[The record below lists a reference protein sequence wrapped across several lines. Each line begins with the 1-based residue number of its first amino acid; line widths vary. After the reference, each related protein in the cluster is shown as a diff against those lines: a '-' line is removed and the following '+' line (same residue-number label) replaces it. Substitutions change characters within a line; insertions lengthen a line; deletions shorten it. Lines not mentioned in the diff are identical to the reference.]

1 MAPDSSRFSLEA
13 FTTFYRSQHRS
24 RMVPGPNP
32 DDRCFPGVYF
42 YHAHTYF
49 PLSTEGMAAAEGFKK
64 IWQDEFGPAGGVLFG
79 KTQNYLAGPH
89 TQGNFEA
96 AFTRDSYGD
105 VLMWLQQHRPQDLSI
120 LVHPLT
126 PNAVADHTH
135 NALWMGPPLGFNM
148 SILESAEK
156 AGLEQIAA
164 GKAEAAYIWEAA
176 CRSYSLLSIFVQ
188 HALHRLPE
196 ATCTHVW
203 LSESV
208 LEKDSAKESASGAY
222 IGVFRLDVLA
232 YPSLHRGFVGGL
244 PGRLP
249 LPHTGLTRRR
259 LTTRTMTAAAPITFY
274 DLLPEPGACP
284 FAQRAWFALEELDVP
299 YKKKFIDKANK
310 SQEFLDVFRGI
321 VQDPNGK
328 GTVPTIIDGDYKL
341 TESAVVV
348 EYLDKKYG
356 KAGKGLLPDDAK
368 QLGNVK
374 LFVETFQAQLTG
386 NIFRLLRADTKADLE
401 EAIKAADAGAKVL
414 NDFVKVNGSSEGGS
428 FFLGSKYS
436 YAETMTT
443 PFVLRALLLKDYKKY
458 DLVGRAKEH
467 GLDRL
472 AAWIEASLSRPSA
485 KTSSPSHEALVE
497 TMAGY
502 NQPLKD

>member
-24 RMVPGPNP
+24 R
-32 DDRCFPGVYF
+32 GVYF

-79 KTQNYLAGPH
+79 KTQNYLLDLTPRATSSSIH
-89 TQGNFEA
+89 KRLLWRCADVA
-96 AFTRDSYGD
+96 AAAST
-105 VLMWLQQHRPQDLSI
+105 QDLSI

-126 PNAVADHTH
+126 PNA
-135 NALWMGPPLGFNM
+135 
-148 SILESAEK
+148 
-156 AGLEQIAA
+156 
-164 GKAEAAYIWEAA
+164 
-176 CRSYSLLSIFVQ
+176 
-188 HALHRLPE
+188 
-196 ATCTHVW
+196 
-203 LSESV
+203 
-208 LEKDSAKESASGAY
+208 
-222 IGVFRLDVLA
+222 
-232 YPSLHRGFVGGL
+232 
-244 PGRLP
+244 
-249 LPHTGLTRRR
+249 
-259 LTTRTMTAAAPITFY
+259 
-274 DLLPEPGACP
+274 
-284 FAQRAWFALEELDVP
+284 
-299 YKKKFIDKANK
+299 
-310 SQEFLDVFRGI
+310 
-321 VQDPNGK
+321 
-328 GTVPTIIDGDYKL
+328 
-341 TESAVVV
+341 
-348 EYLDKKYG
+348 
-356 KAGKGLLPDDAK
+356 
-368 QLGNVK
+368 VK

>member
-24 RMVPGPNP
+24 RMVP
-32 DDRCFPGVYF
+32 
-42 YHAHTYF
+42 AA
-49 PLSTEGMAAAEGFKK
+49 ST
-64 IWQDEFGPAGGVLFG
+64 
-79 KTQNYLAGPH
+79 
-89 TQGNFEA
+89 
-96 AFTRDSYGD
+96 
-105 VLMWLQQHRPQDLSI
+105 QDLSI

-126 PNAVADHTH
+126 PNAVSA
-135 NALWMGPPLGFNM
+135 PSPL
-148 SILESAEK
+148 
-156 AGLEQIAA
+156 
-164 GKAEAAYIWEAA
+164 
-176 CRSYSLLSIFVQ
+176 
-188 HALHRLPE
+188 
-196 ATCTHVW
+196 
-203 LSESV
+203 
-208 LEKDSAKESASGAY
+208 
-222 IGVFRLDVLA
+222 
-232 YPSLHRGFVGGL
+232 
-244 PGRLP
+244 
-249 LPHTGLTRRR
+249 
-259 LTTRTMTAAAPITFY
+259 
-274 DLLPEPGACP
+274 
-284 FAQRAWFALEELDVP
+284 
-299 YKKKFIDKANK
+299 
-310 SQEFLDVFRGI
+310 
-321 VQDPNGK
+321 
-328 GTVPTIIDGDYKL
+328 
-341 TESAVVV
+341 
-348 EYLDKKYG
+348 
-356 KAGKGLLPDDAK
+356 
-368 QLGNVK
+368 VK